1 MKLSDFKD
9 LKVLKKELTPKPEYK
24 GHTDVPC
31 SKTVAHG
38 GKEKACKRNDGLVK
52 GQKVRMMDSNETAVI
67 VDFGK
72 DDYVLNWDGI
82 MIRATRSEFYPV
94 RPEEE
99 RMLRTLP
106 SGNTKAVE
114 DPVRAEDPLAD
125 VTVDL
130 HLERI
135 PGSAGIPEWAAL
147 DYQMD
152 YFRRILRKNLK
163 YKGKR
168 IIFIH
173 GVGDGVLAKA
183 LRKELDEVFALSCSY
198 TPGSMGITNVT
209 IR

>member
-9 LKVLKKELTPKPEYK
+9 LKVLKKELAPEHEDKGRNGTPR
-24 GHTDVPC
+24 
-31 SKTVAHG
+31 SKTVVHC
-38 GKEKACKRNDGLVK
+38 GKEEDSKRNDGLVK
-52 GQKVRMMDSNETAVI
+52 GHKVRMMDSNETAVI

-82 MIRATRSEFYPV
+82 IIRATRSDFYPI

-106 SGNTKAVE
+106 SGKAQVVE
-114 DPVRAEDPLAD
+114 DPVRTEDPQAD

-135 PGSAGIPEWAAL
+135 PGSAGIPKWAAL

-163 YKGKR
+163 HKGKR
-168 IIFIH
+168 IVFIH

-198 TPGSMGITNVT
+198 TPGPMGITNVT